1 MFFPMHISLRWL
13 NEYLEPG
20 DVTAAEAE
28 RILTFAGFPIE
39 STTILPSGDTML
51 DVEVTSNRGDVL
63 SHIGVA
69 REIAAAGGSRALKLP
84 QPGKV
89 FNWFGEQ
96 AATDPAA
103 AAGSMD
109 VGQALAIDNRV
120 PDECPLFTARVITGA
135 AVAPSPKWLAA
146 ALQGVG
152 QRSINNVVD
161 ITNFVSFEYGQPS
174 HVFDLDMLTAAPDG
188 KRRLVVRIAS
198 KGEKL
203 VMLDGKT
210 LELRGDEVVVADG
223 GEHDGEGRVLS
234 LAGVMG
240 GQDSGV
246 TDRTTSVLLEAATWE
261 PTAVRRAARRYGLR
275 TDASYRFE
283 RIVDPR
289 TIDAAGKRL
298 ATLICKLTGGKLL
311 PGVIHAGPEPK
322 PAPVVKLR
330 PSRIA
335 HMLGITVPMPV
346 VQQMLEAHEITTK
359 PEPAAPGTAEMVL
372 SCTIPAHRPDLERE
386 IDLIEEIARTHG
398 LDKLP
403 EHEMVAVRTAPPQPS
418 EKAVQMIGHVLTG
431 LGFYETVTFT
441 FVPPKQAK
449 PFLPRGLSIMQVCDD
464 RRKQDPVLR
473 PSALVSML
481 GCRKTNQDRGVL
493 PDGSVGGAGAGGGLR
508 LFELSAVFAEQP
520 NQYQRGDPLA
530 GDGRGKQVETFNLAL
545 LADCCFPAGAKAIEQ
560 KQHAIRMLRGA
571 IETIARAVGGEAT
584 RVEVTPQTDAPI
596 GAYDPSGFAEV
607 KVNGTR
613 VGCMGLISAPV
624 QSEHGLE
631 LPVVA
636 AELQIA
642 ALVALYPPRAV
653 VTALPAFPSIDRDLS
668 LIVREE
674 TAWAKI
680 DAMVNA
686 LRVPLLES
694 WSFVG
699 AYRGQQAGPGKKS
712 ITFRM
717 RFRDPARTLTH
728 EEVSPQVET
737 IVAAAGKE
745 LGAEVRR

>member
-1 MFFPMHISLRWL
+1 MHISLRWL

-69 REIAAAGGSRALKLP
+69 REIVAAGANRALKLP
-84 QPGKV
+84 QSGKV

-96 AATDPAA
+96 TATDPGA

-109 VGQALAIDNRV
+109 VSQALAIDNRV
-120 PDECPLFTARVITGA
+120 PDECPLFTAHVITGA
-135 AVAPSPKWLAA
+135 AVGPSPKWLVA
-146 ALQGVG
+146 ALEGVG

-174 HVFDLDMLTAAPDG
+174 HVFDLDMLTAAHDG

-203 VMLDGKT
+203 VMLDGKA

-223 GEHDGEGRVLS
+223 GEHEGGSGQGRVLS

-240 GQDSGV
+240 GQESGV

-311 PGVIHAGPEPK
+311 PGVIQAGREPK

-335 HMLGITVPMPV
+335 HMLGITVPMPL
-346 VQQMLEAHEITTK
+346 VQQMLEAHEIATK
-359 PEPAAPGTAEMVL
+359 PEAAAPGTAEMVL
-372 SCTIPAHRPDLERE
+372 SCTIPPHRPDLERE

-403 EHEMVAVRTAPPQPS
+403 EHEMVPVRTAPPQPS
-418 EKAVQMIGHVLTG
+418 EKAVQMIGNVLTG

-464 RRKQDPVLR
+464 RRKADPILR

-481 GCRKTNQDRGVL
+481 ACRKTNQDRGVL

-508 LFELSAVFAEQP
+508 LFELSAVFAEVP
-520 NQYQRGDPLA
+520 SDKNGE
-530 GDGRGKQVETFNLAL
+530 RGKQVETFNLAL

-560 KQHAIRMLRGA
+560 KQHAIRMVRGA

-584 RVEVTPQTDAPI
+584 RIEITPATDTPI
-596 GAYDPSGFAEV
+596 AAYDSTGFAEV

-613 VGCMGLISAPV
+613 VGCMGLISAAV
-624 QSEHGLE
+624 QADHGLE

-653 VTALPAFPSIDRDLS
+653 VAALPAFPSIDRDLS

-674 TAWAKI
+674 TAWANI
-680 DAMVNA
+680 DAMVQT
-686 LRVPLLES
+686 LKVPLLES

-717 RFRDPARTLTH
+717 RFRDPTRTLTH

-737 IVAAAGKE
+737 IVAAASKD

>member
-1 MFFPMHISLRWL
+1 MHISLRWL

-39 STTILPSGDTML
+39 SVTVLPSGDTML

-69 REIAAAGGSRALKLP
+69 REIAAAGGTRALKLP
-84 QPGKV
+84 QPGKA

-96 AATDPAA
+96 TVADPGA

-109 VGQALAIDNRV
+109 IGAALAIDNRV

-135 AVAPSPKWLAA
+135 KVGPSPKWLAA
-146 ALQGVG
+146 ALEGVG

-188 KRRLVVRIAS
+188 KRRLVVRLAT

-203 VMLDGKT
+203 VMLDGKA

-223 GEHDGEGRVLS
+223 GEHEGRSGEGRVLS

-240 GQDSGV
+240 GQESGV

-311 PGVIHAGPEPK
+311 PGVIHAGPEPR
-322 PAPVVKLR
+322 PACTVKLR

-335 HMLGITVPMPV
+335 HMLGIAVPMPV
-346 VQQMLEAHEITTK
+346 VQQILESHEITTK
-359 PEPAAPGTAEMVL
+359 PEPAAPGTSEMVL
-372 SCTIPAHRPDLERE
+372 SCSIPAHRPDLERE

-441 FVPPKQAK
+441 FVPPKQAR

-464 RRKQDPVLR
+464 RRKADPVLR

-481 GCRKTNQDRGVL
+481 ACRKVNQDRGVL

-508 LFELSAVFAEQP
+508 LFELSAVFAEVP
-520 NQYQRGDPLA
+520 SDKKGE
-530 GDGRGKQVETFNLAL
+530 RGKQVETFNLAL

-560 KQHAIRMLRGA
+560 KQHAIRMVRGA

-584 RVEVTPQTDAPI
+584 RVGITPHTDAPI
-596 GAYDPSGFAEV
+596 AAYDPSGFAEV
-607 KVNGTR
+607 TINGAR
-613 VGCMGLISAPV
+613 VGCMGLISAAV
-624 QSEHGLE
+624 QGEHGLE
-631 LPVVA
+631 VPVVA

-653 VTALPAFPSIDRDLS
+653 VTALPAFPSIERDLS

-699 AYRGQQAGPGKKS
+699 AYRGQQAGPGRKS

-728 EEVSPQVET
+728 EEVSPQVES
-737 IVAAAGKE
+737 IVAAASKD

>member
-1 MFFPMHISLRWL
+1 MHISLRWL

-20 DVTAAEAE
+20 NITAAEAE

-39 STTILPSGDTML
+39 STTVLPSGDTML

-69 REIAAAGGSRALKLP
+69 REIAAAGGTHALKLP
-84 QPGKV
+84 QPGKC
-89 FNWFGEQ
+89 FNWFGEPSPTDSG
-96 AATDPAA
+96 AAS
-103 AAGSMD
+103 GSTD
-109 VGQALAIDNRV
+109 VGASITIDNRV
-120 PDECPLFTARVITGA
+120 PDECPLFTARIITGA
-135 AVAPSPKWLAA
+135 KVGPSPKWLVA
-146 ALQGVG
+146 ALEGIG

-174 HVFDLDMLTAAPDG
+174 HVFDLDMLAAAADG
-188 KRRLVVRIAS
+188 KRRLIVRRAV

-203 VMLDGKT
+203 VMLDGKS
-210 LELRGDEVVVADG
+210 LELRGDEVVVAD
-223 GEHDGEGRVLS
+223 ESRVLS

-246 TDRTTSVLLEAATWE
+246 TDRTTSILLEAATWE

-289 TIDAAGKRL
+289 TIDQAGKRL
-298 ATLICKLTGGKLL
+298 ATLICKLTGGKLS

-322 PAPVVKLR
+322 PATVVKLR

-346 VQQMLEAHEITTK
+346 VQQILEAHEIATK
-359 PEPAAPGTAEMVL
+359 PEAAAPGTAEMVL

-403 EHEMVAVRTAPPQPS
+403 EHEMVPVRTAPPQPS

-464 RRKQDPVLR
+464 RRKADPILR

-481 GCRKTNQDRGVL
+481 ACRRVNQDRGVL

-508 LFELSAVFAEQP
+508 LFELSAVFAESP
-520 NQYQRGDPLA
+520 SEKKGERGQQIE
-530 GDGRGKQVETFNLAL
+530 KFNLAL
-545 LADCCFPAGAKAIEQ
+545 LADCCFPAGAKALEQ
-560 KQHAIRMLRGA
+560 KQHAIRMVRGA

-584 RVEVTPQTDAPI
+584 RVEITPATDAPI
-596 GAYDPSGFAEV
+596 AAYDPAAFAEV
-607 KVNGTR
+607 KINGTR
-613 VGCMGLISAPV
+613 IGCLGLISAAV

-631 LPVVA
+631 LPFVA
-636 AELQIA
+636 AELEIS

-653 VTALPAFPSIDRDLS
+653 VTALPAFPSIERDLS
-668 LIVREE
+668 LIVKEE
-674 TAWAKI
+674 TAWATI
-680 DAMVNA
+680 DAMVNT
-686 LRVPLLES
+686 LKVPLLES

-699 AYRGQQAGPGKKS
+699 AYRGQQAGPGNKS

-728 EEVSPQVET
+728 EEVSPQVQT

-745 LGAEVRR
+745 LGAEVRKV